1 MHMVRHQAPGM
12 HSALETPGELLQ
24 VEEIAGEI
32 LFGEKASGPIVAALD
47 NMDGD
52 IGQHKARVAR
62 HDSLNAD
69 QVRRVDAPENVVC
82 P

>member
-1 MHMVRHQAPGM
+1 MY
-12 HSALETPGELLQ
+12 SALKTLGELLQ
-24 VEEIAGEI
+24 VEEIAGVI
-32 LFGEKASGPIVAALD
+32 LIGEKASGPIVAALD

-52 IGQHKARVAR
+52 VGEHKTRVAR
-62 HDSLNAD
+62 HDLLNAD